1 MAVFMAKVGSQF
13 TSQKSGYTGIIAEI
27 VAKKNGN
34 YLVRFERG
42 RWTTVS

>member
-1 MAVFMAKVGSQF
+1 MAVLMQKVGSEF

-27 VAKKNGN
+27 VAKENGN
-34 YLVRFERG
+34 YLVRFEDG